1 MVLQNLII
9 LYSNTCSSQS
19 SEVVYNKRMIK
30 KTIILSFI
38 AILAFG
44 APAFAQNT
52 QTSAKEVRFETLT
65 KKQKVE
71 AELRS
76 TSNKLKT
83 AINKTQKLLDL
94 LSKNDK
100 DTSLAQESLD
110 SANTYLEDANEA
122 IDQYSGIFPEINPA
136 DKKAKEVVLI
146 KEPLKKAQESL
157 KDAKSSLIESIKI
170 LKEGLAPKDN
180 SEE

>member
-1 MVLQNLII
+1 
-9 LYSNTCSSQS
+9 
-19 SEVVYNKRMIK
+19 MIK

-52 QTSAKEVRFETLT
+52 QTSAKELKVETLT
-65 KKQKVE
+65 KKQKIE
-71 AELRS
+71 ADLRS
-76 TSNKLKT
+76 TSNKLKV
-83 AINKTQKLLDL
+83 AVNKTQKLLDL

-110 SANTYLEDANEA
+110 SANTHLEEANEA
-122 IDQYSGIFPEINPA
+122 IDQYAGILPEVNPA
-136 DKKAKEVVLI
+136 DKKTKEVVLI

-157 KDAKSSLIESIKI
+157 KSAKASLIESIKI